1 MMKRYPMNRNVKVGI
16 SIFAIAMA
24 FGLNIT
30 GIVPVLNLVSE
41 RYSSQ
46 STSVVQLMQTLPYA
60 FLMVGAL
67 IIGWLT
73 TKMTKKNIALLALA
87 VIGVCGTLPFLSES
101 FAMLFISRLLIG
113 FGFGLAAPVITAIIA
128 EFIPPENRAA
138 YLGIN
143 VVGMGIG
150 AMSGNLIG
158 GMLAKSGLR
167 YFYLVYLMAFISLA
181 VVLIMLP
188 SGTRA
193 VKTGRSAQKLNAMV
207 YIIAGAAFLHTLFV
221 NAYASNIGM
230 HIAREITSDPGA
242 AGIVT
247 AVSAVSS
254 LVMGVL
260 FGKITKLLKRATLPF
275 AIFSAAAG
283 FAVIL
288 FIPGMAGAFISSFF
302 TGVSISCFNA
312 MGGYLMSVLVR
323 QEAVAKASG
332 VFSIIGGIGGLISP
346 IVLGGISASVLS
358 GNTPRNQFGIALA
371 GMILLG
377 IAISLIIMKGFG
389 ESPEAV

>member
-1 MMKRYPMNRNVKVGI
+1 MNRSIKVGI

-30 GIVPVLNLVSE
+30 GIVPVLNLVRE
-41 RYSSQ
+41 RYSDQ

-60 FLMVGAL
+60 FLMVGSL

-73 TKMTKKNIALLALA
+73 TRMTKKNIALLAAA

-101 FAMLFISRLLIG
+101 FTVLFISRLLIG
-113 FGFGLAAPVITAIIA
+113 FGFGLAGPVITAIIA
-128 EFIPPENRAA
+128 EFIPVENRAS

-150 AMSGNLIG
+150 AMAGNLIG
-158 GMLAKSGLR
+158 GLLAKSGLR

-181 VVLIMLP
+181 VILLLLP
-188 SGTRA
+188 RGTISERNS
-193 VKTGRSAQKLNAMV
+193 RSVRKLNAMV
-207 YIIAGAAFLHTLFV
+207 YILAVTAFLHTLFV
-221 NAYASNIGM
+221 NAYSSNIGM
-230 HIAREITSDPGA
+230 HIAREITSDTGA

-247 AVSAVSS
+247 AVSSVSS
-254 LVMGVL
+254 LLMGVL
-260 FGKITKLLKRATLPF
+260 FSKITKLLKRATLPF
-275 AIFSAAAG
+275 AVFSAAAAY
-283 FAVIL
+283 AVIL
-288 FIPGMAGAFISSFF
+288 FIPGMPGAVISSFL

-312 MGGYLMSVLVR
+312 MGGYLTSILVR

-332 VFSIIGGIGGLISP
+332 LFSIFGGIGGLISP
-346 IVLGGISASVLS
+346 IVLGGISSSVLS
-358 GNTPRNQFGIALA
+358 GNTPRNQFSIALA

-377 IAISLIIMKGFG
+377 AAISLIILKGFG
-389 ESPEAV
+389 EPKEAA